1 VAHFY
6 LAPPGSRLIAGETIV
21 LSGDEARHAAK
32 AARLRVGERIL
43 VGDGRGAIAQAE
55 ASQVEPS
62 EVHLVVVSVTHTEA
76 EAPAIWLIQ
85 SLAKSGRDEQAI
97 EAATEVGVSGVIPL
111 QAERCVVRWRGE
123 KLAAG
128 VARWQRIVTEASKQA
143 IQPHTPRVLSAL
155 TVDELADDVDS
166 WQLIVLDHRAE
177 TRLVDVEL
185 DSGPDAAPVGVV
197 VGPEGGFSDAERG
210 ALETAGAIVA
220 KMGPGVLRTSSA
232 GPIAIALLHQRMD
245 HW

>member
-1 VAHFY
+1 MAHFY
-6 LAPPGSRLIAGETIV
+6 LAPAGSRVIAGETIV
-21 LSGDEARHAAK
+21 LTGDEARHAAK

-55 ASQVEPS
+55 ASQVDPT

-76 EAPAIWLIQ
+76 DTPGLWLIQ

-97 EAATEVGVSGVIPL
+97 EAATEVGVTGVTPL
-111 QAERCVVRWRGE
+111 QAERCVVRWKGE
-123 KLAAG
+123 KLDAG
-128 VARWQRIVTEASKQA
+128 VTRWQRIVTEASKQA
-143 IQPHTPRVLSAL
+143 IQPHTPRVTAPV
-155 TVDELADDVDS
+155 TIDELAADASS

-177 TRLVDVEL
+177 TRLADVAL
-185 DSGPDAAPVGVV
+185 DVSEEAAPVAVV
-197 VGPEGGFSDAERG
+197 VGPEGGLSEGERG
-210 ALETAGAIVA
+210 ALEAAGATVA

-232 GPIAIALLHQRMD
+232 GPIAIALLHQRLG

>member
-6 LAPPGSRLIAGETIV
+6 LAPTGSRLIAGETIV
-21 LSGDEARHAAK
+21 LTGDEARHAAK

-43 VGDGRGAIAQAE
+43 VGDGRGAVAQAE
-55 ASQVEPS
+55 ASQVDAT

-76 EAPAIWLIQ
+76 DTPGVWLVQ

-97 EAATEVGVSGVIPL
+97 EAATEVGVAGVIPL
-111 QAERCVVRWRGE
+111 HAERCVARWKGD
-123 KLAAG
+123 KLESG

-143 IQPHTPRVLSAL
+143 IQAHTPQVLPVLS
-155 TVDELADDVDS
+155 TSDLAHDASS

-177 TRLVDVEL
+177 ARLADVEL
-185 DSGPDAAPVGVV
+185 DSSAAALPVAVV
-197 VGPEGGFSDAERG
+197 VGPEGGFSEAER
-210 ALETAGAIVA
+210 ESFQNAGATVA

-232 GPIAIALLHQRMD
+232 GPIAIALIHQRLG

>member
-1 VAHFY
+1 MAHFY
-6 LAPPGSRLIAGETIV
+6 LAPAGSRLIAGETIV
-21 LSGDEARHAAK
+21 LTGDEARHAAK

-55 ASQVEPS
+55 ASQVDSS
-62 EVHLVVVSVTHTEA
+62 EVRLVVVSVSHTEPDS
-76 EAPAIWLIQ
+76 PAVWLVQ

-97 EAATEVGVSGVIPL
+97 EAATVVGVSGVIPL
-111 QAERCVVRWRGE
+111 LAERCVSRWKGD
-123 KLAAG
+123 KVDSG

-143 IQPHTPRVLSAL
+143 IQAHTPQVSPLMS
-155 TVDELADDVDS
+155 TGELAKDASS

-177 TRLVDVEL
+177 MRLADVDL
-185 DSGPDAAPVGVV
+185 DSSANARPVAVV
-197 VGPEGGFSDAERG
+197 VGPEGGFSEAERD
-210 ALETAGAIVA
+210 ACEAAGATVA

-232 GPIAIALLHQRMD
+232 GPIAIALIHQRLG

>member
-6 LAPPGSRLIAGETIV
+6 LAPAGSRVIAGETIV
-21 LSGDEARHAAK
+21 LTGDEARHAAK

-43 VGDGRGAIAQAE
+43 IGDGRGAIAQAE
-55 ASQVEPS
+55 ASHVDAS
-62 EVHLVVVSVTHTEA
+62 EVHLVVVSVSHTEVDV
-76 EAPAIWLIQ
+76 PGVWLIQ

-111 QAERCVVRWRGE
+111 LAERCVSRWKGD
-123 KLAAG
+123 KVDSG

-143 IQPHTPRVLSAL
+143 IQAHTPQVSPLVS
-155 TVDELADDVDS
+155 TSELASFASS
-166 WQLIVLDHRAE
+166 WQLIVLDHRAQ
-177 TRLVDVEL
+177 TRLADVEL
-185 DSGPDAAPVGVV
+185 ESGVDALPVALV
-197 VGPEGGFSDAERG
+197 VGPEGGFSDAEREM
-210 ALETAGAIVA
+210 LHTAGATLA

-232 GPIAIALLHQRMD
+232 GPIAIALIHQRLG

>member
-6 LAPPGSRLIAGETIV
+6 LAPAGSRVIAGETIV
-21 LSGDEARHAAK
+21 LTGDEARHAAK

-43 VGDGRGAIAQAE
+43 IGDGRGSIAQAE
-55 ASQVEPS
+55 ASHVDAS
-62 EVHLVVVSVTHTEA
+62 EVHLVVVSVSHTEVDV
-76 EAPAIWLIQ
+76 PGVWLIQ

-111 QAERCVVRWRGE
+111 LAERCVSRWKGD
-123 KLAAG
+123 KVDSG

-143 IQPHTPRVLSAL
+143 IQAHTPQVSPLVS
-155 TVDELADDVDS
+155 TSELAKDASS
-166 WQLIVLDHRAE
+166 WQLIVLDHRAQ
-177 TRLVDVEL
+177 TRLADVEL
-185 DSGPDAAPVGVV
+185 ESGVDALPVALV
-197 VGPEGGFSDAERG
+197 VGPEGGFSDAEREM
-210 ALETAGAIVA
+210 LHTAGATLA

-232 GPIAIALLHQRMD
+232 GPIAIALIHQRLG

>member
-6 LAPPGSRLIAGETIV
+6 LAPAGSRVIAGETIV
-21 LSGDEARHAAK
+21 LTGDEARHAAK

-43 VGDGRGAIAQAE
+43 IGDGRGSIAQAE
-55 ASQVEPS
+55 ASHVDAS
-62 EVHLVVVSVTHTEA
+62 EVHLVVVSVSHTEVDV
-76 EAPAIWLIQ
+76 PGVWLIQ

-111 QAERCVVRWRGE
+111 LAERCVSRWKGD
-123 KLAAG
+123 KVDSG

-143 IQPHTPRVLSAL
+143 IQAHTPQVSPLVS
-155 TVDELADDVDS
+155 TSELAKDASS
-166 WQLIVLDHRAE
+166 WQLIVLDHRAQM
-177 TRLVDVEL
+177 RLADVEL
-185 DSGPDAAPVGVV
+185 ESGVDALPVALV
-197 VGPEGGFSDAERG
+197 VGPEGGFSNAEREM
-210 ALETAGAIVA
+210 LHTAGARLA

-232 GPIAIALLHQRMD
+232 GPIAIALIHQRLG